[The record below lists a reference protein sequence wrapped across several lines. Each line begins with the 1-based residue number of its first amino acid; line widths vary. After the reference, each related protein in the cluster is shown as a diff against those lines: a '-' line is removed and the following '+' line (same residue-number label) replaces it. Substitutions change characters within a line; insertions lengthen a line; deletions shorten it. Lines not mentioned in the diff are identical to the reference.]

1 MSGTGTFLVA
11 SGNTIVPAFLPDSLL
26 RFYGAT
32 NGSFPTKGPPAE
44 LAKNGGELLYYDVT
58 NDRYTNTGGLTSSS
72 LKVVNQNS
80 LQVNNLSAITFVS
93 AATYLNLPSS
103 TIVWASANYATLAGS
118 ATSALNAQQA
128 PNGFVVTGT
137 VSATTVSA
145 TTVTADSGIIKN
157 TLDIA
162 SGIYSVPIDSRL
174 YVQGKSYFQNQLTVN
189 SNLYVTGTASAI
201 TVSATNISG
210 TTITATTLSAT
221 TISTPKYPTYIYTAT
236 GISVGTN
243 KLMFDMF
250 NGAGSGKTLKVTRI
264 VAYVRNT
271 TTITGINQVLECYRT
286 SSVGTGGT
294 TVTEAKM
301 VTSDPALNANI
312 TARNTPTG
320 GASYYNSSGVLAAAN
335 IYTEE
340 GQNLQERVYL
350 YMYDSFAGL
359 EECLTV
365 REGEGLRINTGAVGA
380 AGVIGIYVYFITV

>member
-11 SGNTIVPAFLPDSLL
+11 SGNTVVPAYLPDSLL
-26 RFYGAT
+26 RFYGAI

-44 LAKNGGELLYYDVT
+44 LIKTGGEILYYDSVR
-58 NDRYTNTGGLTSSS
+58 DRYTNTGGLAESS

-80 LQVNNLSAITFVS
+80 LQVYALSAITSVS
-93 AATYLNLPSS
+93 ATTYLNLPSS

-128 PNGFVVTGT
+128 PNGFNVTGT
-137 VSATTVSA
+137 LSAPT
-145 TTVTADSGIIKN
+145 
-157 TLDIA
+157 
-162 SGIYSVPIDSRL
+162 
-174 YVQGKSYFQNQLTVN
+174 
-189 SNLYVTGTASAI
+189 
-201 TVSATNISG
+201 IS
-210 TTITATTLSAT
+210 ATTLSAT

-301 VTSDPALNANI
+301 VTTDPALNVNI

-380 AGVIGIYVYFITV
+380 AGVIAIYVYFITV

>member
-1 MSGTGTFLVA
+1 M
-11 SGNTIVPAFLPDSLL
+11 
-26 RFYGAT
+26 
-32 NGSFPTKGPPAE
+32 
-44 LAKNGGELLYYDVT
+44 
-58 NDRYTNTGGLTSSS
+58 
-72 LKVVNQNS
+72 
-80 LQVNNLSAITFVS
+80 LS
-93 AATYLNLPSS
+93 
-103 TIVWASANYATLAGS
+103 W
-118 ATSALNAQQA
+118 
-128 PNGFVVTGT
+128 
-137 VSATTVSA
+137 
-145 TTVTADSGIIKN
+145 
-157 TLDIA
+157 
-162 SGIYSVPIDSRL
+162 
-174 YVQGKSYFQNQLTVN
+174 N

-301 VTSDPALNANI
+301 VTSDPALNVNI

-359 EECLTV
+359 EECLTIQQ
-365 REGEGLRINTGAVGA
+365 GEGIRINTGAVGA